1 MPAVLGWL
9 FSGLV
14 EIFLY
19 FFNLFSKNWTIPIV
33 RAYQVAFFLAFLAF
47 LGALSKF
54 IYSVYSFLSS
64 GINTLNNAIIN
75 PNGEL
80 LNVAFA
86 VLKTIGFFEA
96 LASTFNV
103 FAPLLFGVFLIYTL
117 KALYKIAW
125 VKYDSAYKT
134 ATLYSANSASKNGK
148 RFYKK
153 K

>member
-1 MPAVLGWL
+1 MPVILGWL

-14 EIFLY
+14 ELFLY

-33 RAYQVAFFLAFLAF
+33 RVYQMAFFSAFLVF
-47 LGALSKF
+47 LATLF
-54 IYSVYSFLSS
+54 RFFYRVFSFLVD
-64 GINTLNNAIIN
+64 GINALNNAIVY
-75 PNGEL
+75 PSGEL
-80 LNVAFA
+80 VNVVFA

-103 FAPLLFGVFLIYTL
+103 FSPFLFGVFLIYTL

>member
-1 MPAVLGWL
+1 MPVVLGWL

-54 IYSVYSFLSS
+54 IYSVYSFLAS
-64 GINTLNNAIIN
+64 GINSLNDAIVN

-80 LNVAFA
+80 LGVAFA

-103 FAPLLFGVFLIYTL
+103 FSPFLFGVFLIYTL

>member
-1 MPAVLGWL
+1 MPAILGWL

-14 EIFLY
+14 QIFIY

-33 RAYQVAFFLAFLAF
+33 RAYQVAFFLAFIAF
-47 LGALSKF
+47 VGAF
-54 IYSVYSFLSS
+54 FRFAYSVYSFLSS
-64 GINTLNNAIIN
+64 GINTINNAIVN

-86 VLKTIGFFEA
+86 VLKTVGFFEA

-103 FAPLLFGVFLIYTL
+103 FAPLLFGVFAFYAL
-117 KALYKIAW
+117 KALYKFACIN
-125 VKYDSAYKT
+125 YDSILKKP
-134 ATLYSANSASKNGK
+134 TLYMANFPSKNGK
-148 RFYKK
+148 GFFKK

>member
-14 EIFLY
+14 DIFLY

-33 RAYQVAFFLAFLAF
+33 RAYQVAFFLAFIAF
-47 LGALSKF
+47 IGAF
-54 IYSVYSFLSS
+54 FRFAYSVYSFLSS

-125 VKYDSAYKT
+125 VKYDSVYKT

-148 RFYKK
+148 RFFKK
-153 K
+153 R